1 MGVLRD
7 VAQRMRAPPGEAVGE
22 GEEGEGGVG
31 GAPGAGGAGGA
42 GSNDELG
49 GGAVFQGSVMRRGAL
64 GAGSEAKYGQLVEG
78 RREGKMWGG
87 DPGFII
93 PLQCGHNVRRRVIP
107 CIITFSVATHIYTEK

>member
-22 GEEGEGGVG
+22 EGGAGEAGGVG
-31 GAPGAGGAGGA
+31 GAGGVQGG
-42 GSNDELG
+42 NDGLG

-78 RREGKMWGG
+78 RREGKVWGG
-87 DPGFII
+87 DPGFLI
-93 PLQCGHNVRRRVIP
+93 PLQCGHNVRRRVCCNYIQ
-107 CIITFSVATHIYTEK
+107 CSDFSVATSV